1 MIRQL
6 WLLGKFKFTLTEI
19 EIDKYIGRGEC
30 IDTDTVIV
38 RNWPT

>member
-1 MIRQL
+1 MVDDIDEIDI
-6 WLLGKFKFTLTEI
+6 EI

-30 IDTDTVIV
+30 IDIDTVIV